1 MGRPRYSVYPQ
12 ATSQAASLSL
22 KQSYNAFGFA
32 TQTEHATT
40 GFVYS
45 SITSRNDDGQVKA
58 ASLGGGLLTHTNSY
72 SNDGL
77 GRIATIAI
85 TGGTSLTQNFT
96 FESVGNLNSRK
107 LTGGGRNEVESFG
120 YDALDRLIQT
130 SGTGIAAN
138 EIGNFGYDSAGNLTS
153 KAGLLMGHATGTNSL
168 CSIGANTHCAV
179 RETNLA
185 IAAASAVVYDGNGN
199 IQRYTRPTAAQS
211 SNTPGADG
219 ALLQLNGYTA
229 LNLPTSITKTI
240 AGTVQ
245 ASSEF
250 FYDAGYQRVRQV
262 KRSGAVQTGA
272 FADDILYVVPGGFE
286 LHRNAA
292 GQVTQSIAAVSGPDG
307 VVATVTTNFDALTG
321 APVVDAAQTANTTN
335 LSGTTTITKL
345 LLKDH
350 LGSMVAEFI
359 ITTAS
364 GNTATAGTLVVH
376 GLGPWGNAR
385 NAASPLADGQR
396 GFTGHEHLAE
406 LGIIHM
412 NGRLYDP
419 VLGRFLQA
427 DPIIQAPHNAQS
439 HNRYSYV
446 LNNPLSFTDPS
457 GFSAWTKWR
466 SSVIAAATYVAV
478 AWATGGCVECA
489 QFAAGAVRSGMNAHA
504 NGTTNVL
511 QAIVSN
517 AVGAYLGGPI
527 LGSGIEVALNGGN
540 RRQIGGAIVSG
551 IIGDIVG
558 QQFGAVPGIAAGG
571 CAGSLVNR
579 GSCWAG
585 ARDSMIA
592 AGIQAAGTQAYAY
605 VTSWGVQN
613 AVKGSGASQPSN
625 NGEALQRFEREM
637 NNVWAAMKT
646 LPEIKAID
654 DKYGPLVIKVISS
667 GDTGVQGGTKTLQIN
682 PSILTD
688 IEYKIKEPETWNN
701 LGFAEWNKRSA
712 SMPEY
717 FSFSPMRLLAH
728 EVLHLSH
735 PNGIQW
741 VIGADRY
748 EAEAVRFENMIIN
761 KYFDPNEPARQDHR
775 SWRPKQ

>member
-1 MGRPRYSVYPQ
+1 M
-12 ATSQAASLSL
+12 
-22 KQSYNAFGFA
+22 
-32 TQTEHATT
+32 
-40 GFVYS
+40 
-45 SITSRNDDGQVKA
+45 
-58 ASLGGGLLTHTNSY
+58 
-72 SNDGL
+72 
-77 GRIATIAI
+77 
-85 TGGTSLTQNFT
+85 
-96 FESVGNLNSRK
+96 
-107 LTGGGRNEVESFG
+107 
-120 YDALDRLIQT
+120 
-130 SGTGIAAN
+130 
-138 EIGNFGYDSAGNLTS
+138 
-153 KAGLLMGHATGTNSL
+153 
-168 CSIGANTHCAV
+168 
-179 RETNLA
+179 
-185 IAAASAVVYDGNGN
+185 
-199 IQRYTRPTAAQS
+199 
-211 SNTPGADG
+211 
-219 ALLQLNGYTA
+219 
-229 LNLPTSITKTI
+229 
-240 AGTVQ
+240 
-245 ASSEF
+245 
-250 FYDAGYQRVRQV
+250 
-262 KRSGAVQTGA
+262 
-272 FADDILYVVPGGFE
+272 
-286 LHRNAA
+286 
-292 GQVTQSIAAVSGPDG
+292 
-307 VVATVTTNFDALTG
+307 
-321 APVVDAAQTANTTN
+321 
-335 LSGTTTITKL
+335 
-345 LLKDH
+345 
-350 LGSMVAEFI
+350 
-359 ITTAS
+359 
-364 GNTATAGTLVVH
+364 
-376 GLGPWGNAR
+376 
-385 NAASPLADGQR
+385 
-396 GFTGHEHLAE
+396 
-406 LGIIHM
+406 
-412 NGRLYDP
+412 
-419 VLGRFLQA
+419 
-427 DPIIQAPHNAQS
+427 
-439 HNRYSYV
+439 
-446 LNNPLSFTDPS
+446 
-457 GFSAWTKWR
+457 
-466 SSVIAAATYVAV
+466 
-478 AWATGGCVECA
+478 ECA

-504 NGTTNVL
+504 NGTTNEL

-688 IEYKIKEPETWNN
+688 IEYKTKEPETWNN